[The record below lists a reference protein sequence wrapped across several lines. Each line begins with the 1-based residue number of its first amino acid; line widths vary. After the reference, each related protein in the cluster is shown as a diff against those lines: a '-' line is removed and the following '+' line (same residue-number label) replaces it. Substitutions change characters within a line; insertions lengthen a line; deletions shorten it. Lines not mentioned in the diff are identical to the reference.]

1 MDSGKPLYQR
11 AHFNS
16 VKILPCL
23 SVGEVLRDRK
33 KNEKTIQHKEEILP
47 FFFSSYIYAIFL
59 PNGNMLKK
67 RHSCKNEIKENV
79 WVFLYA

>member
-47 FFFSSYIYAIFL
+47 FFFPVIY
-59 PNGNMLKK
+59 MLYFFQMVI
-67 RHSCKNEIKENV
+67 C
-79 WVFLYA
+79 